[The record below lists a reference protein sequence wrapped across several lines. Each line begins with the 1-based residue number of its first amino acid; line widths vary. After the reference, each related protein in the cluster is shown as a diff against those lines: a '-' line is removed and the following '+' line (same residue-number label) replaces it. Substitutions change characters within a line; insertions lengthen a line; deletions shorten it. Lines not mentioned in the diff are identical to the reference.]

1 MLPFAL
7 WDSVDALC
15 PPRLGPPV
23 VLTHPKI
30 KGFLISFFNSFIHS
44 FIPGHCS
51 HEFPVPWQAVMVP
64 RTDLKMG
71 HDSSGSVG
79 PSLPLP
85 CRNPKQL
92 RSEIQNYIFNPDKQ
106 FDQ

>member
-1 MLPFAL
+1 
-7 WDSVDALC
+7 
-15 PPRLGPPV
+15 
-23 VLTHPKI
+23 
-30 KGFLISFFNSFIHS
+30 
-44 FIPGHCS
+44 
-51 HEFPVPWQAVMVP
+51 MVP

-71 HDSSGSVG
+71 HDSPGSVG

-85 CRNPKQL
+85 FRNPKQL